1 MKLFKKE
8 IIIAI
13 KLYIKEF
20 SEQNF
25 PDIDKEEFFDLYL
38 SKYSKNKKKKTAY
51 MMFVKEMHKEYDEKE
66 KSYDSLF

>member
-13 KLYIKEF
+13 KIYIKEF

-25 PDIDKEEFFDLYL
+25 PDIDKEEFFNLYL
-38 SKYSKNKKKKTAY
+38 SKYSKNKKKKNCL
-51 MMFVKEMHKEYDEKE
+51 YDVCKRNA
-66 KSYDSLF
+66 